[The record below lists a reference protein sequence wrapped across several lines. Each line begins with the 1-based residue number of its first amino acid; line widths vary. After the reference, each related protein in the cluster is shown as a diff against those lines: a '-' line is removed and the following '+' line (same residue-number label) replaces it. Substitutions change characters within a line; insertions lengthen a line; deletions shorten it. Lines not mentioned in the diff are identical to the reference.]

1 MSLNFFQRDTN
12 IKASGNPLYDNYMSG
27 SQGWLTLRYNIKG
40 FTFFVRADAFNN
52 SNLKNPTAANTD
64 YGLGAWNITKDLK
77 DLSMTVGTIYDQ
89 MGCGLLFRAYEDR
102 GLLID
107 NALVGIRLKYKLT
120 NNIRLKGFTGQQ
132 RNNNFVNNIRYG
144 PVIKGLSIEG
154 DANIGN
160 VQLAPGAGVLNRT
173 LDKDSYSTVASG
185 VVNQVAQDSTA
196 PRFTP
201 LYNMYA
207 FTVYNT
213 LTYKNLSWYVEGAY
227 KSTEAIRKDSLI
239 YNKPGNVFFTSINY
253 GMKGVA
259 LSLVGKRTE
268 DFVMRTSPNEI
279 LLNGMMNWQPIVAVL
294 RPERLISRY
303 TPASQDVSEMAGSAN
318 LLISPN
324 EHTSFTLSYTH
335 INTLKDD
342 KLYREAYGDVS
353 YHGAKSW
360 IFHFAA
366 QYLEYNISLY
376 QSRPATIL
384 QSITPMA
391 EVTYRINET
400 KSLRAELHYMN
411 TQQDYGSWM
420 FALLEYNIAPKWSLA
435 VSDMYN
441 TNVNKNYDNPNSGD
455 PGFGSKQGN
464 HYYNAFV
471 AFTKGANRFT
481 LAYVKQVDGINC
493 TGGVCRYEPA
503 FSGVK
508 ATINSSF

>member
-1 MSLNFFQRDTN
+1 
-12 IKASGNPLYDNYMSG
+12 
-27 SQGWLTLRYNIKG
+27 
-40 FTFFVRADAFNN
+40 
-52 SNLKNPTAANTD
+52 
-64 YGLGAWNITKDLK
+64 
-77 DLSMTVGTIYDQ
+77 
-89 MGCGLLFRAYEDR
+89 
-102 GLLID
+102 
-107 NALVGIRLKYKLT
+107 
-120 NNIRLKGFTGQQ
+120 
-132 RNNNFVNNIRYG
+132 
-144 PVIKGLSIEG
+144 
-154 DANIGN
+154 
-160 VQLAPGAGVLNRT
+160 
-173 LDKDSYSTVASG
+173 
-185 VVNQVAQDSTA
+185 
-196 PRFTP
+196 
-201 LYNMYA
+201 
-207 FTVYNT
+207 
-213 LTYKNLSWYVEGAY
+213 
-227 KSTEAIRKDSLI
+227 
-239 YNKPGNVFFTSINY
+239 
-253 GMKGVA
+253 
-259 LSLVGKRTE
+259 
-268 DFVMRTSPNEI
+268 MRTSPNEI

-441 TNVNKNYDNPNSGD
+441 TNVNKNYDNPNAGD